1 MADRRD
7 VGRACP
13 ERSEGI
19 QQFRN
24 RAYDPATGT
33 WIQEDPMGVAG
44 GVNLYRFNNGNPVS
58 FGDPLGLCP
67 VCLLGAAGAAI
78 GGVGQVA
85 SNLLNDRPVLQ
96 GVGQAVGVGAAAGL
110 TLGLAAPAITASV
123 LGAAG
128 APAVVAG
135 TSSINITSAGLGHVL
150 ARHVAGGA
158 QVTGKS
164 IFTGGA
170 EDVRALIKVAEGVT
184 PTLQQGGNF
193 QRIVDAGRAIGIDRA
208 AGAPTSVYTVVT
220 NKSGDLV
227 TAFPGVP

>member
-1 MADRRD
+1 

-33 WIQEDPMGVAG
+33 WIQKDPMGVAG
-44 GVNLYRFNNGNPVS
+44 GVNLCRFNNGNPVS

-123 LGAAG
+123 LGGGAARVAASAAG
-128 APAVVAG
+128 SLADDVA
-135 TSSINITSAGLGHVL
+135 A
-150 ARHVAGGA
+150 A
-158 QVTGKS
+158 
-164 IFTGGA
+164 TGGT
-170 EDVRALIKVAEGVT
+170 VRALARGQGSRVTVSTGGRNVVARIKPNGDFRVSIEGLGSMTREGV
-184 PTLQQGGNF
+184 LSS
-193 QRIVDAGRAIGIDRA
+193 DAALTHLTSATADDVILLINRA
-208 AGAPTSVYTVVT
+208 AQIT
-220 NKSGDLV
+220 NATK
-227 TAFPGVP
+227 P